1 MNINRIIKDI
11 RGNEGKISFPQSP
24 EEKDKPETV
33 GNVLLNCLAAFP
45 VTERK
50 QVFYVN
56 TIASQILNAGDEGVI
71 ELNTVHKDFLKE
83 AVFKA
88 LFRTEIEDGVEVEKG
103 VYLPSVVA
111 QVFEELGVTEE

>member
-1 MNINRIIKDI
+1 MNLNKTIKDI
-11 RGNEGKISFPQSP
+11 RGREGKMSFPQTP

-50 QVFYVN
+50 QIFYVN
-56 TIASQILNAGDEGVI
+56 TIASHILNAGPDGMVEFS
-71 ELNTVHKDFLKE
+71 TVHKDFLKE

-88 LFRTEIEDGVEVEKG
+88 TFRTETEDGAEVEKG